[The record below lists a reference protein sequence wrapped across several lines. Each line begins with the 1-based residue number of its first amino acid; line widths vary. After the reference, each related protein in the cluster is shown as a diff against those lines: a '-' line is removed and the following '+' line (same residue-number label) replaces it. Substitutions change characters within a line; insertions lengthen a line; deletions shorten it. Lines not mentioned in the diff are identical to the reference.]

1 MLNSIKKF
9 FDFCNKEDRKKF
21 YLSIIFG
28 VCKAFLSALRISA
41 ISVILRDAIEQN
53 ISLRTAWI
61 TLVIMVISIIGQA
74 IVLMIST
81 TLQAEA
87 GYHTSAMKRIEI
99 AEHLRYLP
107 MGYFNENSLGEITS
121 VATNTMES
129 ISDVATRSIMIISQ
143 GLLSTVLI
151 VLFVFYFDY
160 RIGMILVIG
169 IILWACM
176 NVYMQKV
183 NQRTAP
189 IMLNST
195 ARLVSTV
202 LAYLQG
208 IVEVK
213 NYNIT
218 DKSLTKLDD
227 AINGQADIMTRIEL
241 DVVPLTAIHDLLLK
255 LTGVLVI
262 VASLYFYTQG
272 TMDLFITVMMCIC
285 SFMVFEGLEMTGH
298 FAALLRFIDTS
309 VSRVNDIMNVP
320 SMDITGDKVTSDTA
334 IIELENIKFS
344 YDTKQIINDITLLI
358 PEKSKVAFI
367 GPSGSGKTTLCNLIA
382 RFWDVNSGNVK
393 FGGHNV
399 KEYDYDDLIQN
410 FSFVFQRVY
419 LFEDTVA
426 NNIRFGN
433 LEATME
439 EVEEA
444 AKQARCHEFIMQLP
458 QGYDTVLHEGGSS
471 LSGGEKQRISIARA
485 MLKKSK
491 VVILDEATANIDP
504 ENEKELMEA
513 IQALTKDKTVIMIAH
528 RLKTIRNVDQ
538 IYVIDQGKIVESGK
552 HEELLRENGI
562 YKKFI
567 DARAKVLNWH
577 L

>member
-1 MLNSIKKF
+1 M
-9 FDFCNKEDRKKF
+9 
-21 YLSIIFG
+21 
-28 VCKAFLSALRISA
+28 
-41 ISVILRDAIEQN
+41 RDAIEQN

-227 AINGQADIMTRIEL
+227 AINGQADIMTRSS
-241 DVVPLTAIHDLLLK
+241 T
-255 LTGVLVI
+255 
-262 VASLYFYTQG
+262 
-272 TMDLFITVMMCIC
+272 
-285 SFMVFEGLEMTGH
+285 
-298 FAALLRFIDTS
+298 
-309 VSRVNDIMNVP
+309 
-320 SMDITGDKVTSDTA
+320 
-334 IIELENIKFS
+334 
-344 YDTKQIINDITLLI
+344 
-358 PEKSKVAFI
+358 
-367 GPSGSGKTTLCNLIA
+367 
-382 RFWDVNSGNVK
+382 NSN
-393 FGGHNV
+393 
-399 KEYDYDDLIQN
+399 
-410 FSFVFQRVY
+410 
-419 LFEDTVA
+419 T
-426 NNIRFGN
+426 
-433 LEATME
+433 
-439 EVEEA
+439 
-444 AKQARCHEFIMQLP
+444 
-458 QGYDTVLHEGGSS
+458 
-471 LSGGEKQRISIARA
+471 
-485 MLKKSK
+485 
-491 VVILDEATANIDP
+491 
-504 ENEKELMEA
+504 
-513 IQALTKDKTVIMIAH
+513 
-528 RLKTIRNVDQ
+528 
-538 IYVIDQGKIVESGK
+538 
-552 HEELLRENGI
+552 
-562 YKKFI
+562 
-567 DARAKVLNWH
+567 
-577 L
+577 

>member
-241 DVVPLTAIHDLLLK
+241 DVVPLTAVHDLLLK

-309 VSRVNDIMNVP
+309 VSRV
-320 SMDITGDKVTSDTA
+320 
-334 IIELENIKFS
+334 
-344 YDTKQIINDITLLI
+344 NDITLLI

-567 DARAKVLNWH
+567 DARSKALNWH

>member
-1 MLNSIKKF
+1 M
-9 FDFCNKEDRKKF
+9 
-21 YLSIIFG
+21 
-28 VCKAFLSALRISA
+28 
-41 ISVILRDAIEQN
+41 
-53 ISLRTAWI
+53 
-61 TLVIMVISIIGQA
+61 
-74 IVLMIST
+74 
-81 TLQAEA
+81 
-87 GYHTSAMKRIEI
+87 
-99 AEHLRYLP
+99 
-107 MGYFNENSLGEITS
+107 
-121 VATNTMES
+121 
-129 ISDVATRSIMIISQ
+129 
-143 GLLSTVLI
+143 
-151 VLFVFYFDY
+151 
-160 RIGMILVIG
+160 
-169 IILWACM
+169 
-176 NVYMQKV
+176 
-183 NQRTAP
+183 
-189 IMLNST
+189 
-195 ARLVSTV
+195 
-202 LAYLQG
+202 
-208 IVEVK
+208 
-213 NYNIT
+213 
-218 DKSLTKLDD
+218 
-227 AINGQADIMTRIEL
+227 
-241 DVVPLTAIHDLLLK
+241 
-255 LTGVLVI
+255 
-262 VASLYFYTQG
+262 
-272 TMDLFITVMMCIC
+272 
-285 SFMVFEGLEMTGH
+285 
-298 FAALLRFIDTS
+298 
-309 VSRVNDIMNVP
+309 
-320 SMDITGDKVTSDTA
+320 
-334 IIELENIKFS
+334 
-344 YDTKQIINDITLLI
+344 
-358 PEKSKVAFI
+358 
-367 GPSGSGKTTLCNLIA
+367 CNLIA

-567 DARAKVLNWH
+567 DARSKALNWH

>member
-1 MLNSIKKF
+1 
-9 FDFCNKEDRKKF
+9 
-21 YLSIIFG
+21 
-28 VCKAFLSALRISA
+28 
-41 ISVILRDAIEQN
+41 
-53 ISLRTAWI
+53 
-61 TLVIMVISIIGQA
+61 
-74 IVLMIST
+74 
-81 TLQAEA
+81 
-87 GYHTSAMKRIEI
+87 
-99 AEHLRYLP
+99 
-107 MGYFNENSLGEITS
+107 
-121 VATNTMES
+121 
-129 ISDVATRSIMIISQ
+129 
-143 GLLSTVLI
+143 
-151 VLFVFYFDY
+151 
-160 RIGMILVIG
+160 
-169 IILWACM
+169 
-176 NVYMQKV
+176 
-183 NQRTAP
+183 
-189 IMLNST
+189 
-195 ARLVSTV
+195 
-202 LAYLQG
+202 
-208 IVEVK
+208 
-213 NYNIT
+213 
-218 DKSLTKLDD
+218 
-227 AINGQADIMTRIEL
+227 
-241 DVVPLTAIHDLLLK
+241 
-255 LTGVLVI
+255 
-262 VASLYFYTQG
+262 
-272 TMDLFITVMMCIC
+272 
-285 SFMVFEGLEMTGH
+285 MTGH

-320 SMDITGDKVTSDTA
+320 SMDITGDKVTSDTS

-410 FSFVFQRVY
+410 FSFVVQRVY

-567 DARAKVLNWH
+567 DARSKALNWH